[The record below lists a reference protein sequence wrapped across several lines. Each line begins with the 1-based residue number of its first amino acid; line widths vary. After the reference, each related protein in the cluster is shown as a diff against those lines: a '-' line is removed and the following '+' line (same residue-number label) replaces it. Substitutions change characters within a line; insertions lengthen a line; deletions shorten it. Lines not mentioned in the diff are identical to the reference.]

1 MTSTV
6 PWVAADL
13 VDVDTGDMRAL
24 VRVTIPGVVRE
35 RALDREV
42 LLNQSKVIG
51 ALTPLRA
58 NVSSA
63 NAKDVVRYLTDVERR
78 FGWARPRARSVVH
91 LGWADGPL
99 SAFMPYDL
107 GAGGVRFDP
116 SPDEAGKARPFMEPT
131 GTLAARMEGV
141 APARAAS
148 IAFGCVLAAS
158 FASPLVSL
166 LGAQTFIVYLWGRS
180 RSGKTPTLKAAGSVW
195 GDPTEG
201 AEESAELGE
210 VRRERDM
217 MRQRNS
223 RLCRKYGLKERREW
237 KK

>member
-1 MTSTV
+1 MTSTA

-13 VDVDTGDMRAL
+13 VDVDTGDVRAL
-24 VRVTIPGVVRE
+24 VRVTVPGGTRE

-51 ALTPLRA
+51 ALAPLGA

-78 FGWARPRARSVVH
+78 YGWARPRARSVVH

-107 GAGGVRFDP
+107 GEGGVRFDP
-116 SPDEAGKARPFMEPT
+116 SPDEAVKARPFMEPA
-131 GTLAARMEGV
+131 GTLAEWVEGV

-148 IAFGCVLAAS
+148 MAFRCVLAAS

-166 LGAQTFIVYLWGRS
+166 LGVQTFIVYLWGRS
-180 RSGKTPTLKAAGSVW
+180 RSGKTPTL
-195 GDPTEG
+195 EG
-201 AEESAELGE
+201 GGQRVGRPHRGGRTATSAPSRTRPRASCA
-210 VRRERDM
+210 RRP
-217 MRQRNS
+217 
-223 RLCRKYGLKERREW
+223 CCTTYP
-237 KK
+237 